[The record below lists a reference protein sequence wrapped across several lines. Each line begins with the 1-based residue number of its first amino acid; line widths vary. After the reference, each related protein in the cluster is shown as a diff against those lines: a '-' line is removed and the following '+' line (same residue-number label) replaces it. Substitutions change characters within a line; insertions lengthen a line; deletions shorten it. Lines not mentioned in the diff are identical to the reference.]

1 MKILTVQKPPGK
13 NCTCAK
19 ALNKTLMLQTTN
31 EAAGLK
37 NCSIKERSE
46 TALYNLKISGKAARG
61 GQTVWNTY
69 KLQIHTHTS
78 FLAVSFSHL
87 LLSRWGISLLISL
100 QLSHWEKSLC
110 LRHFWTLSHIFFFS
124 SWCTTPGLLLDFQAP
139 LCSIP
144 PGSAVLLIINTN
156 FSLNYK
162 GKKRFPRF

>member
-19 ALNKTLMLQTTN
+19 AVNKTLMLQTTN

-110 LRHFWTLSHIFFFS
+110 LRHFWTLSHIFFFFFLMHYS
-124 SWCTTPGLLLDFQAP
+124 RSPAWFPSPIVLR
-139 LCSIP
+139 P
-144 PGSAVLLIINTN
+144 PGQC
-156 FSLNYK
+156 SLTHHKYK
-162 GKKRFPRF
+162 FLFEL